1 MPNLF
6 IVRGQQSAVEL
17 AAALLP
23 SRASTA
29 DRSAA
34 AAALAAA
41 NPTVDLDRLRPGAVL
56 VVPASIERL
65 RRGAADDPAGDAADA
80 LLRQVRED
88 LGALLDAAAGAEQVA
103 AQERREAFEL
113 LDGPELARFADDRL
127 LSGVTKQL
135 RAGLKAEE
143 EAAGSGPADLK
154 EAVAVWQAELKQLRG
169 LL

>member
-41 NPTVDLDRLRPGAVL
+41 NPTVDLDRLRPGAGL
-56 VVPASIERL
+56 VVRRRL
-65 RRGAADDPAGDAADA
+65 AGP
-80 LLRQVRED
+80 
-88 LGALLDAAAGAEQVA
+88 
-103 AQERREAFEL
+103 AFE
-113 LDGPELARFADDRL
+113 
-127 LSGVTKQL
+127 
-135 RAGLKAEE
+135 
-143 EAAGSGPADLK
+143 GSFF
-154 EAVAVWQAELKQLRG
+154 EFT
-169 LL
+169 